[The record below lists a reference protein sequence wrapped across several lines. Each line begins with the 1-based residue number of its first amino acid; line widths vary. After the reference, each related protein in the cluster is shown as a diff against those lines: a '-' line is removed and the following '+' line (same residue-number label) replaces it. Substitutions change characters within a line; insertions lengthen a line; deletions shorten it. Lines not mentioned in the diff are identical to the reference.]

1 MPLGQNEGFIKAL
14 GVGSRQTERLPR
26 LTDANLND
34 CAQKAGFNWGPLRRP
49 IHAGLVAPGEQFGP
63 IFVKPALCS
72 ARIHIEAGKAA
83 PKGW

>member
-1 MPLGQNEGFIKAL
+1 MPLGQNEGFIKAK
-14 GVGSRQTERLPR
+14 GGSSRQTERLPR
-26 LTDANLND
+26 QTDANLND
-34 CAQKAGFNWGPLRRP
+34 CAQNAGFNWGALRRA

-72 ARIHIEAGKAA
+72 ARIHIEAGKTT